1 VRGDPAHRFSRYP
14 DPFIKKEGI
23 MKKLFLFFSFLIVA
37 SCDDQTDDAASGN
50 VIMPLKV
57 GNYWTFVD
65 SSFDDTGVF
74 IEADTSTLSITG
86 KKTIAYQGQSYEVY
100 LWTWTSYGADHSW
113 LVWNGEDGLY
123 LFGGTSPKGDYVL
136 TKSLS
141 IKYPAET
148 GDEWEEYNVMYSS
161 LDSSFS
167 ISDTTVTACSSL
179 DAALASPLG
188 NLSCYTYEYSE
199 DFGAAKNII
208 SGLCGTPA
216 ELLKGNAITT
226 VTLFYI
232 PDIGYVGLTDET
244 GGVITYKKT
253 IIGYLAE
260 K

>member
-1 VRGDPAHRFSRYP
+1 
-14 DPFIKKEGI
+14 
-23 MKKLFLFFSFLIVA
+23 MKKFILFFSFLFIV
-37 SCDDQTDDAASGN
+37 SCDDQTDDGVSGG

-65 SSFDDTGVF
+65 SSFDDAGLF

-86 KKTIAYQGQSYEVY
+86 KKTIEYGGTSYEVF
-100 LWTWTSYGADHSW
+100 LWTWVTYGSDHSW
-113 LVWNGEDGLY
+113 LAANSAGGLY
-123 LFGGTSPKGDYVL
+123 IFGGTSAKGDYIL

-148 GDEWEEYNVMYSS
+148 GDEWAEYNVRYSS
-161 LDSSFS
+161 MDSSFR
-167 ISDTTVTACSSL
+167 IEDTTVTKCSSL
-179 DAALASPLG
+179 DAALASPIG

-199 DFGAAKNII
+199 DFGASKIF
-208 SGLCGTPA
+208 SGFRGTHA
-216 ELLKGNAITT
+216 GLMKGNAITT

-253 IIGYLAE
+253 IIEYLADQ
-260 K
+260 